1 LARACRLVH
10 IPRSA
15 GPAPGIHRSRGV
27 LVNQHDG
34 LIWAKSQF
42 CNNTACVEVAKH
54 DDGVLIRD
62 SKNPRGPKL
71 QFTNSEWD
79 AFVEGVRRG
88 EFDGLGERP
97 SG

>member
-1 LARACRLVH
+1 M
-10 IPRSA
+10 
-15 GPAPGIHRSRGV
+15 
-27 LVNQHDG
+27 NQYDG
-34 LIWAKSQF
+34 LIWIKSEF
-42 CNNTACVEVAKH
+42 CNSSACVEVAKYG
-54 DDGVLIRD
+54 DGVLIRD

-71 QFTNSEWD
+71 QFANSKWN